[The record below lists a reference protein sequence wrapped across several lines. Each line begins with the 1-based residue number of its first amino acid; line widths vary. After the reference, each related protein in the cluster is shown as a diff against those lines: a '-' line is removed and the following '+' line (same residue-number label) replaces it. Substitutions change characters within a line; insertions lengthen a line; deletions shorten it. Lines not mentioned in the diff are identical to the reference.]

1 MTAPAGSPGP
11 SRAWALAAA
20 AGVAAIESTILI
32 AVIAFGSVRSGPVL
46 VAALALKYPFCYALT
61 RRRPGAWMALLL
73 WEVTGVVAA
82 LAKPGLPLYQRL
94 TELGLAG
101 GCLVLLALA
110 ASTFPAPTFGG
121 VRPGDARDGPSG
133 GAR

>member
-1 MTAPAGSPGP
+1 MTAPGHPASK

-20 AGVAAIESTILI
+20 AGVAAAESTILI

-73 WEVTGVVAA
+73 WEVTGIVAA
-82 LAKPGLPLYQRL
+82 LAKPGIPLYQRV

-101 GCLVLLALA
+101 GCLVLLVLA

-121 VRPGDARDGPSG
+121 VRPGDTWDGPHG